1 VGFGREW
8 GVPAQRKR
16 FERRVSAIRNSP
28 LGAHCSTVN
37 ESKSER
43 EETVKRRGKQS
54 MVPDGEDGEDEVCG
68 TRDGAGQVLRRVPQE
83 QSRRYCSQVKSMK

>member
-1 VGFGREW
+1 
-8 GVPAQRKR
+8 
-16 FERRVSAIRNSP
+16 
-28 LGAHCSTVN
+28 VN